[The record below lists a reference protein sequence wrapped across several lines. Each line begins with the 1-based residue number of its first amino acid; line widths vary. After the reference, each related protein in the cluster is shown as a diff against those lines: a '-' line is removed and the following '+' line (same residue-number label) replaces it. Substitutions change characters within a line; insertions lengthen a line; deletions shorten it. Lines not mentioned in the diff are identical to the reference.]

1 MQLYKIIII
10 IALLFAPFCY
20 ANSMQ
25 DAYTAVIEVSSNN
38 EGNVKRFSRP
48 GLLTVLHKTTGL
60 SKQQLSQYNAIAKA
74 LNNADRYIQQYSFI
88 AKPTLD
94 TNRLEQGSY
103 FLQLTFNRLAL
114 TQLLQSA
121 GLVANITKPKV
132 LVIPLLASDDSIQ
145 LMQPSAVVANGS
157 FTDLRFAL
165 INTGISAHIYQSQA
179 ISEMRLSALWS
190 LDAFSLNNLKST
202 HNADA
207 ILLLKQTLEGESIGG
222 SVFYA
227 DNALALQQPKSR
239 VAAISGSNYMTA
251 LQNAF
256 TPITQSWNTNNR
268 MTMGEN
274 EVAILIRGL
283 SSFEAYSQLME
294 TVAAIDFIEHVYV
307 LEAQPQHIL
316 ISAKI
321 KAEKNQ
327 LSARL
332 DALPAFQPVSSSND
346 AAVLEYYWTNRN

>member
-1 MQLYKIIII
+1 
-10 IALLFAPFCY
+10 
-20 ANSMQ
+20 
-25 DAYTAVIEVSSNN
+25 
-38 EGNVKRFSRP
+38 
-48 GLLTVLHKTTGL
+48 
-60 SKQQLSQYNAIAKA
+60 
-74 LNNADRYIQQYSFI
+74 
-88 AKPTLD
+88 
-94 TNRLEQGSY
+94 
-103 FLQLTFNRLAL
+103 
-114 TQLLQSA
+114 
-121 GLVANITKPKV
+121 
-132 LVIPLLASDDSIQ
+132 
-145 LMQPSAVVANGS
+145 MQPSAVVANGS
-157 FTDLRFAL
+157 FTALRFAL
-165 INTGISAHIYQSQA
+165 INTGISAFIYQSQA

-307 LEAQPQHIL
+307 LEAQSQHIL
-316 ISAKI
+316 IKT
-321 KAEKNQ
+321 
-327 LSARL
+327 L
-332 DALPAFQPVSSSND
+332 DTVI
-346 AAVLEYYWTNRN
+346 